1 MEQQTE
7 IESNV
12 PLTKGDNEIPPLN
25 IGEMGYNGLMV
36 LGGEILEECSWELR
50 WPDCINTFK
59 KMAKDA
65 VIAPA
70 LDLNETM
77 VARVPWSVKVPEGY
91 EDELKDKANFLRQVM
106 NDMDHD
112 WLSFIKQCTSF
123 NRYGFA
129 VHEKVYRVRRKE
141 NGSKFNDG
149 LIGIKK
155 LPIRA
160 QDTILGWEW
169 KNTGRDLSGLWQLY
183 NRPQG
188 MRLTASNIGD
198 IPLENKKFIPRK
210 KFLLFRHNPL
220 KDSPVGTSVLVS
232 AWQSWKYRQA
242 FLESEAMGVAADAHG
257 FKLLYLPPQY
267 LSEDATEADKKVYS
281 EYKKVMAGLHDVS
294 KSGLILPL
302 ITDENGKRLFEFEVK
317 NLNGNKAYDT
327 NAIIQRYSA
336 EILTALFADFLT
348 LGRSG
353 GGSFS
358 LAESK
363 LDIVQMVIEGKLNEI
378 KSQLNHD
385 LIPQLFELNGWD
397 TDVTPYFDYGEVG
410 KESLDEVSKF
420 IQRSRA
426 VGALPV
432 NRDVVNWVLGQANI
446 PYRVPENTTDE
457 ELDAMLGKATTRSG
471 EGMASDT
478 GGLNGT
484 GDSVPEDDTSISN
497 QENT

>member
-7 IESNV
+7 IENDV
-12 PLTKGDNEIPPLN
+12 PLTKGDNEIPPLA
-25 IGEMGYNGLMV
+25 IGEVGYNGLMV
-36 LGGEILEECSWELR
+36 LGGQILEECSWELR
-50 WPDCINTFK
+50 WPHCVDTFK
-59 KMAKDA
+59 KMSKDA

-77 VARVPWSVKVPEGY
+77 IARVPWSVKIPEGY
-91 EDELKDKANFLRQVM
+91 EETLKGKANFLRQVM
-106 NDMDHD
+106 NDMEHD
-112 WLSFIKQCTSF
+112 WLSFIKQCVSF
-123 NRYGFA
+123 NRYGFS

-141 NGSKFNDG
+141 NGSKFDDG

-155 LPIRA
+155 LPIRS

-169 KNTGRDLSGLWQLY
+169 KNQGRDLSGVWQLY
-183 NRPQG
+183 NKPQG
-188 MRLTASNIGD
+188 MRPTYSNLEH
-198 IPLENKKFIPRK
+198 IPLKNRKLIPRK

-242 FLESEAMGVAADAHG
+242 FMESEAMGVAADAHG

-267 LSEDATEADKKVYS
+267 LAADASDADKKVYD

-317 NLNGNKAYDT
+317 NLNGNKSYDT
-327 NAIIQRYSA
+327 NAIISRYSS
-336 EILTALFADFLT
+336 EILTALFADFLS

-363 LDIVQMVIEGKLNEI
+363 LDIVEMVIQSKLNEI
-378 KSQLNHD
+378 RSQLNHD

-397 TDVTPYFDYGEVG
+397 TDVTPFFDYGEVG
-410 KESLDEVSKF
+410 KESLDEISKF
-420 IQRSRA
+420 IQRTRA
-426 VGALPV
+426 TNALPI

-446 PYRVPENTTDE
+446 PYRVPESTTDE
-457 ELDAMLGKATTRSG
+457 ELAAMLGNATSRSG
-471 EGMASDT
+471 DGMAE
-478 GGLNGT
+478 GLPSGT
-484 GDSVPEDDTSISN
+484 GDAVSEEDTSVSN
-497 QENT
+497 QESN